1 MSDNSLESRV
11 ATLEERA
18 RAQSELNH
26 AVTVKL
32 DLIAGGIARLETA
45 SALSAART
53 CPAPGKCLELAGVTE
68 RAADQI
74 RALDERLKVLETAA
88 AEARGGWKVMALIAG
103 VAGTVGSAIGWLVS
117 HFGGKG
123 KL

>member
-1 MSDNSLESRV
+1 MDPNLESRV

-18 RAQSELNH
+18 RAQGELNH

-53 CPAPGKCLELAGVTE
+53 CPAPGKCLELQATLDRHAHETE
-68 RAADQI
+68 AMRG
-74 RALDERLKVLETAA
+74 RLEALEAMA
-88 AEARGGWKVMALIAG
+88 AEARGGWKVIAMIAG
-103 VAGTVGSAIGWLVS
+103 IAGTLGSAIGWLVS
-117 HFGGKG
+117 HLTGKG